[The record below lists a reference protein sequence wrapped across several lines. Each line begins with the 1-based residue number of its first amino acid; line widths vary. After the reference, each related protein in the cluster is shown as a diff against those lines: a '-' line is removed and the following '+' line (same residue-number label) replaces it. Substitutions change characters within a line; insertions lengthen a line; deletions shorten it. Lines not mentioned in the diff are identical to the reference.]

1 MNGVALLCRPGP
13 GAGDRAGDVATVR
26 AVLRKEVGITVE
38 DLSEGDTGAFINGND
53 VLFTGSEI
61 FVGVGA
67 ETNTEGALCVA
78 NTWPEY
84 PCTPVQVGRQLS
96 CLLNIFHELF
106 SVAVGRLQAFERQN
120 DDSRGGCY
128 CCRIQ

>member
-67 ETNTEGALCVA
+67 ETNTEGALSVA

-84 PCTPVQVGRQLS
+84 PCTPVQVGWQLS
-96 CLLNIFHELF
+96 CPLNIFHELF
-106 SVAVGRLQAFERQN
+106 SVAVRRLQAFERQN

>member
-1 MNGVALLCRPGP
+1 MSQWRNPVGDTAVIVNGVALLCRPGP

-26 AVLRKEVGITVE
+26 AVLRKEVGISVE
-38 DLSEGDTGAFINGND
+38 DLSEGDHGAFINGND

-67 ETNTEGALCVA
+67 ETNTEGALSVA

-84 PCTPVQVGRQLS
+84 PCTPVQVGSQYPS
-96 CLLNIFHELF
+96 YN
-106 SVAVGRLQAFERQN
+106 FE
-120 DDSRGGCY
+120 
-128 CCRIQ
+128 

>member
-26 AVLRKEVGITVE
+26 AVLRKEVGISVE
-38 DLSEGDTGAFINGND
+38 DLSEGDHGAFINGND

-67 ETNTEGALCVA
+67 ETNTEGALSVA

-96 CLLNIFHELF
+96 CLYF
-106 SVAVGRLQAFERQN
+106 
-120 DDSRGGCY
+120 
-128 CCRIQ
+128 